1 MVNPNKASK
10 ARGKGG
16 ASPNKSNKFTP
27 KKFGSP
33 IRTKKVWGNYIDAY
47 QTAVP
52 WLVIGIPIRSDKH
65 MSPWM
70 KPIME
75 ALEKDNGKLHSE
87 MKLACVAD
95 RKGSKDEEGKY
106 KPMKKGENYDAI
118 YWECFVTYKDEED
131 LSAADLGGNLAEK
144 LTKLVNDLPGVSLGF
159 KYKTRF

>member
-106 KPMKKGENYDAI
+106 KPMKRVKTMMLLTGS
-118 YWECFVTYKDEED
+118 V
-131 LSAADLGGNLAEK
+131 LSRRRIRRLCQLLILGATWLK
-144 LTKLVNDLPGVSLGF
+144 ISLSW
-159 KYKTRF
+159 